1 MSNWASILLKYVAK
15 PLFVGYWWSHVVIS
29 PDIRAPAA
37 VICFLDHQLIP
48 KPPNLRRYDRMCR
61 VCIWN
66 DAEMIIFIGLQLF
79 ESFFWHL
86 ALKNRLWRGMSWVEF
101 TALTLF
107 RDNLN
112 WSELAFHGF
121 LVICLKFI
129 SFQRLKKVAKKL
141 KNFKVSSIFGRT
153 VWDLPSRYAR
163 SYQVFHIFGG
173 NQTIQIVLLRSPP
186 P

>member
-1 MSNWASILLKYVAK
+1 MRCQKLLFFLFASNIGGRCPIGLAYYWNMLQNHF
-15 PLFVGYWWSHVVIS
+15 FVGYWWSHVVIS

-121 LVICLKFI
+121 FGNLLK
-129 SFQRLKKVAKKL
+129 V
-141 KNFKVSSIFGRT
+141 
-153 VWDLPSRYAR
+153 Y
-163 SYQVFHIFGG
+163 
-173 NQTIQIVLLRSPP
+173 
-186 P
+186 

>member
-1 MSNWASILLKYVAK
+1 MKSCCY
-15 PLFVGYWWSHVVIS
+15 F

-66 DAEMIIFIGLQLF
+66 DAEMIISIGLQLF

-141 KNFKVSSIFGRT
+141 KSFKVSSIFGRT
-153 VWDLPSRYAR
+153 VWDQDMPEVIKFS
-163 SYQVFHIFGG
+163 IFWGESNNTNSITEIYRG
-173 NQTIQIVLLRSPP
+173 ISLTVLLMEEILHHLDA
-186 P
+186 